1 MDTVLGLSQIGGNWG
16 PGEGDDNLKSRIG
29 HLITAAALI
38 ACATSLARADGVADF
53 YRGKVISNIVGFG
66 TGGGYDLYARLVAR
80 HLGRHIPG
88 NPSFSVRNMPGA
100 GSRIAGDFV
109 SNVAPQDGTVLG
121 FLTSATVVDQLLDT
135 GESRFDA
142 QKLTWIGRLNDIAQ
156 VAVVWH
162 TAPALSVE
170 EATKTEVVLAASS
183 PLNLS
188 ATLPLAFNRMVGTRF
203 KVIPGYTTDM
213 VLAMQRGETH
223 GVGGTSWE
231 PLKVTYAHLLKQ
243 NQIRILYMMGIERH
257 RDLPDVPSLPEFGR
271 TDADR
276 QVFRLLGSISDIG
289 RSIVT
294 GPRVPQDRVQ
304 ALRLAVAAMIKD
316 PAFIAES
323 SKIELDI
330 NFLPGTELQT
340 MVQQLMASPK
350 TVIDRAK
357 AVTAPQR

>member
-1 MDTVLGLSQIGGNWG
+1 MDIVI
-16 PGEGDDNLKSRIG
+16 SR
-29 HLITAAALI
+29 HLIAIAALV
-38 ACATSLARADGVADF
+38 ACETPFAHADAVADF

-88 NPSFSVRNMPGA
+88 NPGFTVRNMPGA
-100 GSRIAGDFV
+100 GSRIAGDFL

-121 FLTSATVVDQLLDT
+121 FLTSATVVDQLLD
-135 GESRFDA
+135 GVNSRFDA

-162 TAPALSVE
+162 TAPALTVE
-170 EATKTEVVLAASS
+170 EAKEKDVVLAASS

-203 KVIPGYTTDM
+203 KVIAGYTTDM

-231 PLKVTYAHLLKQ
+231 PLKVTYAHLLKE
-243 NQIRILYMMGIERH
+243 NRIRVLYMMGIERH
-257 RDLPDVPSLPEFGR
+257 RDLPNVPSLPEFGR
-271 TDADR
+271 TEADR
-276 QVFRLLGSISDIG
+276 QIFRLLGSISDIG
-289 RSIVT
+289 RSIVA
-294 GPRVPQDRVQ
+294 GPRVPQDRAE
-304 ALRLAVAAMIKD
+304 ALRGAIAAMIKD
-316 PAFIAES
+316 PAFIADS
-323 SKIELDI
+323 TQLGLDI
-330 NFLPGTELQT
+330 NYLPGTELQT
-340 MVQQLMASPK
+340 MVQQLTATPK

-357 AVTAPQR
+357 AVTAPQK